1 MKFELNKFGM
11 SESSSMS
18 KVQSSKVLSDRGE
31 IGVIVVSGNTHSL
44 FFIAIAIQNVG
55 F

>member
-1 MKFELNKFGM
+1 MKFELNRFGM
-11 SESSSMS
+11 SGRSSMN
-18 KVQSSKVLSDRGE
+18 KLQSSKVLSDGGE
-31 IGVIVVSGNTHSL
+31 IEVIVVSRNTHSL